1 MRSYLWLAAAI
12 ATTMPVLA
20 ADVDKFELHGK
31 KHNTKVSGFTGQA
44 VDLGGDGDYQAL
56 QSIVWGEKTDEPC
69 GLYIMT
75 GHVNRGGLIMDIY
88 DMPTKTV
95 LDPYVFGEFKIKEL
109 TYRGSKME
117 NGVWQHASVIKLDC
131 GGNLK
136 QVSTIGND
144 QYIYKLQVCTTDKR
158 NSADNKLKGIRA
170 WSRALRYQDY
180 KPGAEPTFVNE
191 PTPHEDIHK
200 PHCDRWHEAVACDAG
215 EIATGLRVHFNSGHR
230 SLTGNERDTI
240 TGLELLCRKLR
251 IKDTAELSD
260 TPIDAPPVQDRAPAR
275 VP

>member
-31 KHNTKVSGFTGQA
+31 KHNTKVSGFTGNA
-44 VDLGGDGDYQAL
+44 VDVVGDGDYQAL
-56 QSIVWGEKTDEPC
+56 QTIAWGEKTDEPC
-69 GLYIMT
+69 GLYIVT
-75 GHVNRGGLIMDIY
+75 AHVNKGGSIMDIY
-88 DMPTKTV
+88 DMPTKAV

-109 TYRGSKME
+109 AYTGSKME
-117 NGVWQHASVIKLDC
+117 NGVWQHASIIKLDC
-131 GGNLK
+131 GGNMK
-136 QVSTIGND
+136 QVSPIGVN

-158 NSADNKLKGIRA
+158 DSADNKLKGIRV
-170 WSRALRYQDY
+170 WSRALIYQDY
-180 KPGAEPTFVNE
+180 KPGTKPTLVDE

-215 EIATGLRVHFNSGHR
+215 ELATGVRVHFIRGHGKLF
-230 SLTGNERDTI
+230 STDRDTI
-240 TGLELLCRKLR
+240 TGLELHCRKLR
-251 IKDTAELSD
+251 LKDTAELSD
-260 TPIDAPPVQDRAPAR
+260 TPIDAPSVQDRAPAR